1 MLVTLRDQRLKPGKL
16 GNFRGSTCDEITF
29 YPRGMETNCYYTLY

>member
-1 MLVTLRDQRLKPGKL
+1 MLLTLRDQRLNPGKL

-29 YPRGMETNCYYTLY
+29 RPRGMETNSYYTL